1 MIHNLPTSPILQPF
15 LGQPMAAAA
24 AAAAEFDYQDGR
36 PVTQVAPVDRM

>member
-24 AAAAEFDYQDGR
+24 AAEVDYQDGR